1 MKLFLIQ
8 CALFLLQLYLW
19 IFLHT
24 IVGAVTVPL
33 GFCFVL
39 FALWSWYRTE
49 H

>member
-19 IFLHT
+19 IFYHT
-24 IVGAVTVPL
+24 MTGSVTVPL

-39 FALWSWYRTE
+39 FGLWCWYRAE